1 MSTNKNRVFPH
12 FLLRWKSFKLWLIS
26 GTNAV
31 YSCKKAGFTLMC
43 KDLDNDEEGAWKR
56 YKEKILSKCLGNST
70 WLSSIA
76 NRFSFFEW
84 SFLLNCVTSFWASN
98 AKLTEASET
107 FSFTFQVQG
116 RRIHDGLF
124 RQLHLASS
132 SGTSMQG
139 VSGGGLWWKW
149 EIGVKGKVISY
160 HFMFPNWKWKCCS
173 GKILFSVSCRFLSSF
188 ELCQILG
195 SSLIC
200 FSSDYDYYQTGNQ

>member
-1 MSTNKNRVFPH
+1 
-12 FLLRWKSFKLWLIS
+12 
-26 GTNAV
+26 
-31 YSCKKAGFTLMC
+31 MC
-43 KDLDNDEEGAWKR
+43 KDLDSDEEGAWKR

-76 NRFSFFEW
+76 NWFSFFEW
-84 SFLLNCVTSFWASN
+84 SFLLNCVTSCWASN

-124 RQLHLASS
+124 RQRHLASS

-139 VSGGGLWWKW
+139 VSGGGVWWKW
-149 EIGVKGKVISY
+149 EIGVISY
-160 HFMFPNWKWKCCS
+160 HFMFLNWKWKSEWFWPFSCFPIES
-173 GKILFSVSCRFLSSF
+173 ESAAVAKILFSVSCWFLSSF

-195 SSLIC
+195 SSYS
-200 FSSDYDYYQTGNQ
+200 SSDSDYYPTGNQ